1 MSRARSLAHAIGVL
15 AGAALATCASA
26 QTSVTVYGVVD
37 TGIEYVNRV
46 GSAHDSV
53 VRMPSATGTVPS
65 RWGLRGSEDL
75 GGGLKANFQLEG
87 GFGPDTGALLNG
99 GRLFGRQAWVGLAGS
114 WGQLTVGRQYTMSLW
129 ATADP
134 DVLGPNIYG
143 TSNLDANLANPRSD
157 NSIAYRGKF
166 GGLTLGGTYSFGR
179 DSVNAGP
186 SLSGQN
192 CAGESPSDHRACQQ
206 WTAMVMYEGS
216 NWGIS
221 AAYDSM
227 RGGPGAFA
235 GLTSSSM
242 RDTRMI
248 FAGYAILARAKVG
261 AGVLRRDN
269 EASLA
274 TPRSDLW
281 WAGVAYDI
289 TPGFTLGTQ
298 LSWLDYHHSDNRSIL
313 LALRGLYSFSKRTS
327 AYATAGY
334 IDNGGTLTNSVSAG
348 GPGSTT
354 PGGNQLGVMVGIKHI
369 F

>member
-1 MSRARSLAHAIGVL
+1 MRRARALAPAIGGIATAVV
-15 AGAALATCASA
+15 AATASA

-46 GSAHDSV
+46 GSAHHNV

-65 RWGLRGSEDL
+65 RWGLRGSEHL

-99 GRLFGRQAWVGLAGS
+99 GRLFGRQAWVGLAGP
-114 WGQLTVGRQYTMSLW
+114 WGQITVGRQYTMSLW

-179 DSVNAGP
+179 DTVNAGP
-186 SLSGQN
+186 SLAGQN
-192 CAGESPSDHRACQQ
+192 CAGENPSDHRACQQ
-206 WTAMVMYEGS
+206 WTTMVMYEGS
-216 NWGIS
+216 NWGVS
-221 AAYDSM
+221 AAYDAM

-235 GLTSSSM
+235 GLSSSGM

-248 FAGYAILARAKVG
+248 FAGYAILARAKMG
-261 AGVLRRDN
+261 AGLLRRDN
-269 EASLA
+269 DASP
-274 TPRSDLW
+274 TRRSDLW

-289 TPGFTLGTQ
+289 TPAITLGTQ
-298 LSWLDYHHSDNRSIL
+298 LSWLDYRHSDNRSIL
-313 LALRGLYSFSKRTS
+313 FAVRVLYSFSKRTS
-327 AYATAGY
+327 VYATAAY

-348 GPGSTT
+348 GPGSTS
-354 PGGNQLGVMVGIKHI
+354 PGGNQLGAMVGVKHI